1 MVEFLKEIKAVSSIN
16 GGDDTIMNV
25 DYIEEKL
32 NEIFKELE
40 KEVMSVL
47 MDESLDKKQTNL
59 RMKPLTSTKQILNN
73 ALDSIKM
80 VDKLGREELEK

>member
-1 MVEFLKEIKAVSSIN
+1 
-16 GGDDTIMNV
+16 MNIPF
-25 DYIEEKL
+25 IEKKL
-32 NEIFKELE
+32 NEIIKELE
-40 KEVMSVL
+40 KEVMVVL

-59 RMKPLTSTKQILNN
+59 HMKPLTSTKQILTN

>member
-1 MVEFLKEIKAVSSIN
+1 
-16 GGDDTIMNV
+16 MNV
-25 DYIEEKL
+25 VFIEEKL

-47 MDESLDKKQTNL
+47 MDESLEKKQTNL

-80 VDKLGREELEK
+80 VDKLGREELGK

>member
-1 MVEFLKEIKAVSSIN
+1 
-16 GGDDTIMNV
+16 MNIPF
-25 DYIEEKL
+25 IEEKL
-32 NEIFKELE
+32 NEIIKELE
-40 KEVMSVL
+40 KEVMTVL

-59 RMKPLTSTKQILNN
+59 HMKPLTSTKQILTN